1 MIQKDNRRLGR
12 TIHSLIRG
20 DHDGGPDNAPDNA
33 SDHGQ
38 EHGWH
43 HAEVRSFL
51 RRMSLFKPEKDVPR
65 RFDELL
71 ERLDVAE
78 ARTRRR

>member
-1 MIQKDNRRLGR
+1 MSQQDDRPFGKPLRSFVSNER
-12 TIHSLIRG
+12 
-20 DHDGGPDNAPDNA
+20 
-33 SDHGQ
+33 DHGH

-51 RRMSLFKPEKDVPR
+51 RHMSLFKPQKDVPR

-71 ERLDVAE
+71 ERLDMAE
-78 ARTRRR
+78 ARARRR